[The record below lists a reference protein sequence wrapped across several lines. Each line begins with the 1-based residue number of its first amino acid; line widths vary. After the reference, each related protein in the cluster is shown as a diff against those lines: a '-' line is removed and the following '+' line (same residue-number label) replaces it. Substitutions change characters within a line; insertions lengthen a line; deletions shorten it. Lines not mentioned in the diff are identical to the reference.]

1 MNTAIA
7 FKGDSLN
14 GPEIIFTLKMLGGN
28 NKYNFSGRNHK
39 MNYFVDRDGII
50 MAEYWNRLDSKR
62 YTLYSFEDFKKKYRH
77 YIIGDVV
84 YVKGHNNPCKIT
96 GMSLSD
102 GELKYSVNSVNP
114 DDVLFYEWIGHG
126 DITGV
131 FSWVNR
137 PSLVYADVPTLSSS
151 LPDFSLEQDGESD
164 LELVEED
171 GKFTLC
177 RKEDKNCKYT
187 QLCTSKEQSKRL
199 ILSGINV
206 ETSDCYWKDGDE
218 LPTIRPSGESIES
231 VDYIPAWS
239 LGRLI
244 SIIPPTVTYCND
256 MLYKLTIHGKSA
268 CYLNISEDW
277 STLFFVRTSDIFDS
291 LISLVEQ
298 LINTHLWHEN

>member
-1 MNTAIA
+1 MNIA
-7 FKGDSLN
+7 FKGDSSR

-28 NKYNFSGRNHK
+28 NKYNFSGKNQK
-39 MNYFVDRDGII
+39 MNYYVDRDGII
-50 MAEYWNRLDSKR
+50 MAEYWNRLDNRR
-62 YTLYSFEDFKKKYRH
+62 YTLYSFEDFEEKYHH

-84 YVKGHNNPCKIT
+84 YVKGHDNPCKIT

-114 DDVLFYEWIGHG
+114 DDVLFYKWIGHG

-137 PSLVYADVPTLSSS
+137 LSLVYADVPTLSSS
-151 LPDFSLEQDGESD
+151 LPDFLLEQDGESD

-177 RKEDKNCKYT
+177 RKEEKNCKYT

-199 ILSGINV
+199 ILLGINV
-206 ETSDCYWKDGDE
+206 ETSDCYWQEGSE
-218 LPTIRPSGESIES
+218 LPTIKLFGESIES
-231 VDYIPAWS
+231 VDCIPAWS

-244 SIIPPTVTYCND
+244 SIIPPTVTYND
-256 MLYKLTIHGKSA
+256 VLYNLTIHGKSA
-268 CYLNISEDW
+268 CYLNISEGGG
-277 STLFFVRTSDIFDS
+277 TLFTVRMLDIFES